1 MPIYDQNA
9 FRSSPHGFLFAAPTK
24 RHPSSRT
31 PRRRTIYHTIVKR
44 IARTNFERVNDKNYD
59 ALLSA
64 CSPKVRHR
72 FGGAHA
78 MGGTRHD
85 REALRRWFGRLGYT
99 MPTLR
104 LAVQDVWVKGWPHD
118 TTVIMRWNATA
129 TLLDGSPYRNHGVH
143 VIRMRW
149 GKVVDIDAHEDSL
162 AVANGLLVQSRH
174 SLATVS
180 PRSRRGCR

>member
-31 PRRRTIYHTIVKR
+31 PRRRAIYHTIVKR

-85 REALRRWFGRLGYT
+85 REALRRWFGRLGHT
-99 MPTLR
+99 MLTLR
-104 LAVQDVWVKGWPHD
+104 LAVQDVWVKGWPLD

-129 TLLDGSPYRNHGVH
+129 TLLDGSPYRNRGVH

-174 SLATVS
+174 GLAEAVAEPIES
-180 PRSRRGCR
+180 